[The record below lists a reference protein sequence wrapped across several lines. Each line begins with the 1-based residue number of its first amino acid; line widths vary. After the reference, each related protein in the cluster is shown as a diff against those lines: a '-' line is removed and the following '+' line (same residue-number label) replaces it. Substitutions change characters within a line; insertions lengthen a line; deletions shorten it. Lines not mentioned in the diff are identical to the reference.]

1 MSLIAHDVSFVVHGR
16 HLLRD
21 VSVAV
26 RPGEVLAVLG
36 PNGAGKSTLLKVLAG
51 ELMVSSGKV
60 TQNGLAITDI
70 AALDLARER
79 AVMPQAAAM
88 TFPFKVR
95 DVVALGRAPFRKI
108 STRKRDQELVERAI
122 ANADIEHLAD
132 RVYPALSGG
141 EKQRVQLA
149 RALVQVW
156 GMESCS
162 GRADVKKSAP
172 TLSNARFLLLDEPTS
187 GLDVSH
193 QHALLAVARREA
205 HDNGVGVLVILHDFN
220 QVTAYADRVAILQAG
235 QVVAQGPVREIMK
248 PDLLSTVFNSPIR
261 AIEDPNGGV
270 VLVSQAQAV
279 V

>member
-1 MSLIAHDVSFVVHGR
+1 MSLIAHEVSFVARGR
-16 HLLRD
+16 YLLRD
-21 VSVAV
+21 VSVV
-26 RPGEVLAVLG
+26 VQPGEVLAILG

-51 ELMVSSGKV
+51 ELDVSSGKV
-60 TQNGLAITDI
+60 TQNGLAISDI

-79 AVMPQAAAM
+79 AVMPQAASM
-88 TFPFKVR
+88 TFPFTVR
-95 DVVALGRAPFRKI
+95 DVVALGRAPFRKV
-108 STRKRDQELVERAI
+108 STRKYDQELVKRAI
-122 ANADIEHLAD
+122 TSADIEHLAD
-132 RVYPALSGG
+132 RVYLALSGG

-156 GMESCS
+156 GMGSCL
-162 GRADVKKSAP
+162 GRTDLKNEAAR
-172 TLSNARFLLLDEPTS
+172 TANARFLLLDEPTS

-205 HDNGVGVLVILHDFN
+205 HNNGIGVLVILHDFN

-235 QVVAQGPVREIMK
+235 QLVAQGTVAEIMQ
-248 PDLLSTVFNSPIR
+248 PELLSTVFNSPIR
-261 AIEDPNGGV
+261 AIDDPNGGV